1 LKAVAGESN
10 EQLLIEAA
18 QSDPARFA
26 EVYEANFDRVY
37 AFVARRTASRDE
49 AQDVTAEVFQ
59 RALAGLANCKWQ
71 GIPFAAWCIGIARN
85 VLASHSYQNAAEDEI
100 SQELGA
106 DGNSEQPAILTQLLE
121 SLPEDQKRVIV
132 GRFLEQKS
140 IGEIAQEIRRSEGAV
155 KQLQLR
161 ALRKLRDSL
170 RSKSS

>member
-1 LKAVAGESN
+1 MKAVAGESN

-59 RALAGLANCKWQ
+59 RALAGLANYKWQ
-71 GIPFAAWCIGIARN
+71 GKPFAAWCIGIARN

-100 SQELGA
+100 FQELGA
-106 DGNSEQPAILTQLLE
+106 DGNSEQRAILTQLLE

-132 GRFLEQKS
+132 ERFLEQKS
-140 IGEIAQEIRRSEGAV
+140 IREIAQEIRRSEGAV

-161 ALRKLRDSL
+161 GLRKLRDSL